1 MKNPLKEFKN
11 LNIVKKELE
20 LINSLAKDI
29 KKNLY
34 FMEVCG
40 THTMQI
46 SKYGIRKIIPENIK
60 LLSGPG
66 CPVCVTPQTY
76 IEKAL
81 YIIRNY
87 KNVIMT
93 TFGDLFR
100 VPSDT
105 GTLEEEK
112 SLGKEIKIIYS
123 AQELINI
130 AENNKNKKIVF
141 LSIGFETTMPTIACI
156 IKEAKEKNIK
166 NLFFLLGNK
175 FFLPEALE
183 AVIMISKKQKENFS
197 VDGFILPGHLSSIT
211 GVKPYY
217 FIKEKYNL
225 SGVITGFEPVD
236 IVISIRTLLEI
247 IKNKK
252 PQIKNEYTRVV
263 KDDGNIYAQK
273 LISEVFDKEDGE
285 WRGMGIIKN
294 SSAKFKK
301 EYENFDINKIFK
313 IPEIK
318 IKQEIKLCKC
328 KEVLVG
334 KLQPYKCPLFAK
346 ICTPE
351 NPKGACMVS
360 SEGACAAY
368 YKYERQ

>member
-1 MKNPLKEFKN
+1 MKNPLVEFKN
-11 LNIVKKELE
+11 LDIVKKEIE
-20 LINSLAKDI
+20 KINFLAKEI
-29 KKNLY
+29 KKDLY

-46 SKYGIRKIIPENIK
+46 SKYGIRKILPQNIK
-60 LLSGPG
+60 LISGPG
-66 CPVCVTPQTY
+66 CPVCVTPQLY

-87 KNVIMT
+87 NNIILT

-100 VPSDT
+100 VPGSS

-112 SLGKEIKIIYS
+112 SSGKDIRIVYS

-130 AENNKNKKIVF
+130 AENNKNKIIVF
-141 LSIGFETTMPTIACI
+141 LSIGFETTLPTIACV

-183 AVIMISKKQKENFS
+183 TVIIISKKQKENFS
-197 VDGFILPGHLSSIT
+197 LDGFILPGHLSSVT

-225 SGVITGFEPVD
+225 SGVITGFEPLD
-236 IVISIRTLLEI
+236 IVISIRMLLEI
-247 IKNKK
+247 IKTKK
-252 PQIKNEYTRVV
+252 PQVKNEYTRVV
-263 KDDGNIYAQK
+263 KEDGNTYAQK
-273 LISEVFDKEDGE
+273 LINEVFDKEDGE
-285 WRGMGIIKN
+285 WRGLGIIKN
-294 SSAKFKK
+294 SSAKLKK
-301 EYENFDINKIFK
+301 EYENFDITKILK
-313 IPEIK
+313 IPEI
-318 IKQEIKLCKC
+318 ETEDIKLCKC

-334 KLQPYKCPLFAK
+334 KIQPYKCPLFAK
-346 ICTPE
+346 TCTPE